1 MRLLA
6 AVCIKKSCIEK
17 GKIRT
22 YMAESIPLS
31 SALRVHDIQIIIADS
46 TSQGLDLMLEDFT
59 SKPDSTSQGLDL
71 MLEDFTSKRRSLGY
85 VGREAISTLALFQRR
100 RDGETYSNRT
110 ISPVLI
116 SAAAA
121 FTLAGVRR
129 FNRPI

>member
-6 AVCIKKSCIEK
+6 AVYIKKSCIEK
-17 GKIRT
+17 GKIWT

-46 TSQGLDLMLEDFT
+46 TSQGLDLMLEDF
-59 SKPDSTSQGLDL
+59 S
-71 MLEDFTSKRRSLGY
+71 SKRRSLGY